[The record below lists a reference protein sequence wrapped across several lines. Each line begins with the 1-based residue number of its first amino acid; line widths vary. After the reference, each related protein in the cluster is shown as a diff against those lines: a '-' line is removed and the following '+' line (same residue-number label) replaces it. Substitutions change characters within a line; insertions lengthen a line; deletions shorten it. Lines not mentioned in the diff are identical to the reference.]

1 MSIDVVLHLSGWP
14 SVSTRRH
21 AQTHAR
27 ETGSARGTLM
37 PSSPGR
43 FLNSIQ
49 TRGIR
54 DTANLVLDRALQQP
68 VARLSRSARNPS
80 LGDLYRAAEAVCGT
94 TEGVLQTIFPAVS
107 PTETASLR
115 PSSCTPC
122 AASRNPR
129 MFSKPASR
137 TATQR
142 SFCCK
147 RCNETA
153 QDNCTAQM

>member
-1 MSIDVVLHLSGWP
+1 
-14 SVSTRRH
+14 
-21 AQTHAR
+21 
-27 ETGSARGTLM
+27 M

-54 DTANLVLDRALQQP
+54 DTANLVLDRALQQT

-80 LGDLYRAAEAVCGT
+80 LGDLHRAAEAVCGT

-115 PSSCTPC
+115 VEYEQLQVDLMGRYKALENQFSFPERSALEDNSAFLLHAVC
-122 AASRNPR
+122 RL
-129 MFSKPASR
+129 SKPA
-137 TATQR
+137 
-142 SFCCK
+142 
-147 RCNETA
+147 NVLETGVA
-153 QDNCTAQM
+153 NGHSTFFLLQALQ